1 MAGVVNSAF
10 ADVWVAA
17 RPWQWVKNGVVLLP
31 WAFGL
36 RVGDAD
42 ATRLVIVT
50 LFGFCALSSGT
61 YLMNDIADRAADRAD
76 PLRRSRPIAAGR
88 LAVGTAALY
97 AIAAF
102 LLGLFALSRVAAE
115 RGDSVLYLGLGYIAL
130 TSAYSFAIK
139 RIEGLGA
146 VTVACG
152 FVLRVFAG
160 GAAAGVVVSHWLTL
174 CTFLGALAVALGKR
188 FADARVSQRDPLAR
202 RRLERAARLAAV
214 AFLIAYLAYA
224 SSERTRAMF
233 DADGL
238 WASVLPL
245 GWGVFRFFALTK
257 TSTRAIDPARVF
269 LTDPQLVGCVVV
281 YAAICGLVIHR
292 AS

>member
-1 MAGVVNSAF
+1 MARLVRAAI

-36 RVGDAD
+36 RVGDAE
-42 ATRLVIVT
+42 ATRLVMITV
-50 LFGFCALSSGT
+50 LGFCALSSGT
-61 YLMNDIADRAADRAD
+61 YLMNDIADRATDRAD
-76 PLRRSRPIAAGR
+76 PLRRFRPIASGR
-88 LAVGTAALY
+88 LSAGLAALC
-97 AIAAF
+97 AIVAF
-102 LLGLFALSRVAAE
+102 LLGLVALRVVAAE
-115 RGDSVLYLGLGYIAL
+115 RDESVLHFGLAYIAL
-130 TSAYSFAIK
+130 TTAYSFAIK

-146 VTVACG
+146 IAVAGG

-188 FADARVSQRDPLAR
+188 FADARVSNRDELAL
-202 RRLERAARLAAV
+202 RRLEHAARFAAV

-224 SSERTRAMF
+224 AAERTRAMF
-233 DADGL
+233 GADGL

-269 LTDPQLVGCVVV
+269 LTDPQLLGCVVV
-281 YAAICGLVIHR
+281 YAAICGFVIHR